1 MKYVKQVIDLVNAK
15 KLLGYKEHVNP
26 NTKVLQLKK
35 SCELRLLKFSN
46 TDSDNNIV
54 WTKRDNGVE
63 LTLVECSLKQAPD
76 FIVKAQLYKSSWED
90 NAVEIDKVYSAVCS
104 INVTEEGSNSLS
116 PNSDD
121 SYFTLFSNVGVATSN
136 AGLAIHGF

>member
-1 MKYVKQVIDLVNAK
+1 MKYTKDVIDLVNDK
-15 KLLGYKEHVNP
+15 KQKGYKEHVNP
-26 NTKVLQLKK
+26 TTKVLQLKK
-35 SCELRLLKFSN
+35 SCELRLLKFTN
-46 TDSDNNIV
+46 MENGNIV
-54 WTKRDNGVE
+54 WSKRDNGVE

-76 FIVKAQLYKSSWED
+76 FIVKAQLYKSSWEQ

-116 PNSDD
+116 PSWDD

-136 AGLAIHGF
+136 AGLAVHGF

>member
-1 MKYVKQVIDLVNAK
+1 MKYTKEVIDLVNDK
-15 KLLGYKEHVNP
+15 KQKGYKEHVNP
-26 NTKVLQLKK
+26 TTKVLQLKK
-35 SCELRLLKFSN
+35 SCELRILKFTN
-46 TDSDNNIV
+46 MENGNIV
-54 WTKRDNGVE
+54 WSKRDNGVE

-76 FIVKAQLYKSSWED
+76 FIVKAQLYKSSWEQ

-116 PNSDD
+116 SKSDD

-136 AGLAIHGF
+136 ADLAQHGF

>member
-1 MKYVKQVIDLVNAK
+1 MKYTKDVIDLVNAK

-54 WTKRDNGVE
+54 WNKRDNGVE
-63 LTLVECSLKQAPD
+63 HTLVECSLKQARD

-136 AGLAIHGF
+136 AGLAVHGF

>member
-1 MKYVKQVIDLVNAK
+1 MKYTKDVIDLVNAK
-15 KLLGYKEHVNP
+15 KQKGYKEHVNP
-26 NTKVLQLKK
+26 TTKVLQMKK

-54 WTKRDNGVE
+54 WNKRDNGVE
-63 LTLVECSLKQAPD
+63 HTLVECSLKQAPD
-76 FIVKAQLYKSSWED
+76 FIVKAQLYKSSWEQ

-116 PNSDD
+116 PSSDD

-136 AGLAIHGF
+136 ADLAQHGF